1 MAIKLPMDANGRV
14 IPLDTTMM
22 YRNDN
27 SQFHV
32 TDFFYEAR
40 PDKWFA
46 RSGSEC
52 IETNK
57 LYLESKK
64 KVAEYRAED
73 VLVNRPKK
81 TTPQNAAQAN
91 KGMNLSTLPEYA
103 TPNEWAEAFNVSLRT
118 VYRMCSLGELMT
130 VKVRGSI
137 LICRDLSFVL
147 LGLDR

>member
-1 MAIKLPMDANGRV
+1 MAIGLPKDASGAIV
-14 IPLDTTMM
+14 PFSTTMM
-22 YRNDN
+22 YRENGN
-27 SQFHV
+27 QFHV
-32 TDFFYEAR
+32 TGLFYEAR
-40 PDKWFA
+40 PGKWLA
-46 RSGSEC
+46 RQGSEC

-57 LYLESKK
+57 LYVDRK
-64 KVAEYRAED
+64 D

-91 KGMNLSTLPEYA
+91 GGVTLSTLPEYA
-103 TPNEWAEAFNVSLRT
+103 TLNEWAEAFNVSLRT

-137 LICRDLSFVL
+137 LIYRDSSFVL

>member
-1 MAIKLPMDANGRV
+1 MSIIEMPKDARGRE
-14 IPLDTTMM
+14 IPLDAKYVYTRHGKALDVIGFCLME
-22 YRNDN
+22 
-27 SQFHV
+27 
-32 TDFFYEAR
+32 TDRGTRE
-40 PDKWFA
+40 W
-46 RSGSEC
+46 
-52 IETNK
+52 TVWT
-57 LYLESKK
+57 
-64 KVAEYRAED
+64 KVAKYRPED

-91 KGMNLSTLPEYA
+91 KGVTLSTLPEYA

-137 LICRDLSFVL
+137 LIYRDSSFVL